1 MGMVSITPKER
12 RRLLRV
18 IQASTNERQR
28 RRIKALLG
36 VADGSP
42 VSQVAASLGVSRQ
55 FVYNCVERFEQG
67 CGATAMGDSP
77 KLGRP
82 RLWDEQSDAALQ
94 ECMQSRP
101 SEWGYESE
109 EWTKPLVQQWF
120 RDQMD
125 VDVSRTW
132 VMQRL
137 HHLGFR
143 WDGNWKAGCSA
154 NSRGQQRCRPTRK
167 RT

>member
-1 MGMVSITPKER
+1 MGKASITPED
-12 RRLLRV
+12 RRLLLRMMQV
-18 IQASTNERQR
+18 STNERQR

-36 VADGSP
+36 VADGRPISHI
-42 VSQVAASLGVSRQ
+42 AASLGVSRQ
-55 FVYNCVERFEQG
+55 FVYNCVERFVQG
-67 CGATAMGDSP
+67 RGAAAMMDSP

-94 ECMQSRP
+94 MCMRTRP

-109 EWTKPLVQQWF
+109 EWTKPLIGQWF
-120 RDQMD
+120 RDQVG

-143 WDGNWKAGCSA
+143 WDGNWKADKSA
-154 NSRGQQRCRPTRK
+154 KSGGQRRRRPTRK